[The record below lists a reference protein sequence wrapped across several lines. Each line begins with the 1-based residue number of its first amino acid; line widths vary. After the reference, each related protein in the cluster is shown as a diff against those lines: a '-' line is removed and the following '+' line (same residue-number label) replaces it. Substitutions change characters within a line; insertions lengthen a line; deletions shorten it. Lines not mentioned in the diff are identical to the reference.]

1 MADQMKKDA
10 HPWKAIRDATA
21 GFALTL
27 ALLPS
32 SVLVAGTRLGSEADF
47 VVATQDG
54 DNFSLKNHAIGA
66 KWSVTEGKVN
76 SLVVIDRIHGKE
88 LHVAVPFAI
97 LLGDGSIYDASG
109 LRLTRHPAQHELT
122 PRPEASRL
130 ADRLHGEEFDF
141 PLESSD
147 RSLRVVWS
155 LILLDG
161 SSYLRQL
168 VAITAGGQDIPI
180 DRVEL
185 IDLALP
191 GAHVSGSVAGSPIVA
206 GNLFAGFE
214 HPLSQSKVTRDR
226 ATAWMDRD
234 LPLRADQS
242 ITYSSVIGVA
252 RAGQMRRDF
261 LAYVERERAHPY
273 RTFLHY
279 NSWYDLGYFTP
290 YDEAGVLDRVN
301 LFGQELT
308 QKRGVKLNSFLFD
321 DGWDNHKSLWR
332 FNDGFPNGFASVK
345 EAAEKYGADPGVWMS
360 PWGGYSNP
368 KKERIEFGRAAGYE
382 IVKDGYALSGPKY
395 YAAFRDVC
403 TNMIRKYG
411 VNQFKFD
418 GTGNVDSVFPGS
430 NFDSD
435 FAAAIHLIGELRAT
449 KPDIYINLTT
459 GTWPSPFWL
468 IYADSIWRGGE
479 DDGTAGVGT
488 YRERWITYRDAQTY
502 YHIVQNGPLF
512 PLNSLMLHGMIYAKH
527 RKQLDNDPG
536 NDFRSEIRSY
546 FGTGTKLQEM
556 YITPSLLSDSNWDD
570 LAEAANWS
578 RANAEVLKDTHWI
591 GGDPAWLEVYGWASW
606 TPGKGILVL
615 RNPSDQARV
624 IRIKLQDAFELPSG
638 AAQEYVAKSPWKE
651 DAGQPGIVPRAQQAH
666 EFHLA
671 PFEVL
676 TLDVTPQSIE

>member
-1 MADQMKKDA
+1 MLPGSVIASSTQ
-10 HPWKAIRDATA
+10 RGFEA
-21 GFALTL
+21 G
-27 ALLPS
+27 
-32 SVLVAGTRLGSEADF
+32 F
-47 VVATQDG
+47 VVATQAG
-54 DNFSLKNHAIGA
+54 DNFYLKNDAIGV
-66 KWSVTEGKVN
+66 KWSVTDGQVN
-76 SLVVIDRIHGKE
+76 RLVVTDRMRGTE
-88 LHVAVPFAI
+88 LPVAVPFAI
-97 LLGDGSIYDASG
+97 LLKDGSIYDASNLKVTG
-109 LRLTRHPAQHELT
+109 QPTKHELT
-122 PRPEASRL
+122 PRPEASRF
-130 ADRLHGEEFDF
+130 ADRVHGEEFDF
-141 PLESSD
+141 PLESRD

-168 VAITAGGQDIPI
+168 VAITAVGQGVPI
-180 DRVEL
+180 GRIEL
-185 IDLALP
+185 IDLPLP
-191 GAHVSGSVAGSPIVA
+191 GAHVSGSVWGSPIVA
-206 GNLFAGFE
+206 GNLFVGFE
-214 HPLSQSKVTRDR
+214 HPLSQSKVTGDR
-226 ATAWMDRD
+226 ARAWMDRD
-234 LPLRADQS
+234 LPLRAGQS

-261 LAYVERERAHPY
+261 LTYVERERAHPY

-290 YDEAGVLDRVN
+290 YDQAGALDRVN
-301 LFGQELT
+301 LFGHELT
-308 QKRGVKLNSFLFD
+308 QKRGVKLDSFLFD
-321 DGWDNHKSLWR
+321 DGWDNHKSLWG

-368 KKERIEFGRAAGYE
+368 KKERIEFGKAAGYE
-382 IVKDGYALSGPKY
+382 IVANGYALSGPRY

-403 TNMIRKYG
+403 MEMLHKYG
-411 VNQFKFD
+411 VNQFKID
-418 GTGNVDSVFPGS
+418 GTGNVNSVFPGS
-430 NFDSD
+430 SFDSD
-435 FAAAIHLIGELRAT
+435 FAAAINLIGELRTT

-488 YRERWITYRDAQTY
+488 FRERWITYRDAETY
-502 YHIVQNGPLF
+502 HGIVQNGPLF

-527 RKQLDNDPG
+527 RKQLDDDPG

-546 FGTGTKLQEM
+546 FGTGTQLQEM

-570 LAEAANWS
+570 LGEAAKWS

-615 RNPSDQARV
+615 RNPSDQAKT
-624 IRIKLQDAFELPSG
+624 IRIKLQDAFELPPG

-651 DAGQPGIVPRAQQAH
+651 DASRPAIVLHAKQAH

-676 TLDVTPQSIE
+676 TLDVTPR

>member
-1 MADQMKKDA
+1 MNESA

-21 GFALTL
+21 GFTL
-27 ALLPS
+27 SLAMLPGSLFAS
-32 SVLVAGTRLGSEADF
+32 STQRSFETGP
-47 VVATQDG
+47 VVATRAG
-54 DNFSLKNHAIGA
+54 DNFSLKNQAIGA
-66 KWSVTEGKVN
+66 KWSVTEGKVS
-76 SLVVIDRIHGKE
+76 SLIVTDRIHGTE
-88 LHVAVPFAI
+88 FRVSVPFAI
-97 LLGDGSIYDASG
+97 LMKDGSIYNAG
-109 LRLTRHPAQHELT
+109 VLKLAGQAAKHELT
-122 PRPEASRL
+122 PQPEASRF
-130 ADRLHGEEFDF
+130 ADRVHGEEFDF

-147 RSLRVVWS
+147 HSLRIVWS

-161 SSYLRQL
+161 SFYLRQL
-168 VAITAGGQDIPI
+168 VAITAIGRDAPI
-180 DRVEL
+180 SRVEM
-185 IDLALP
+185 IDLRLP

-206 GNLFAGFE
+206 GNLFVGFE
-214 HPLSQSKVTRDR
+214 DPLSQDKVTGNR
-226 ATAWMDRD
+226 ATAWIDRD
-234 LPLRADQS
+234 LPLRAGQS
-242 ITYSSVIGVA
+242 ITYSSVTGVA

-308 QKRGVKLNSFLFD
+308 QKRGVKLDSFLFD
-321 DGWDNHKSLWR
+321 DGWDNHKSLWK
-332 FNDGFPNGFASVK
+332 FNDGFPTGFASVK

-368 KKERIEFGRAAGYE
+368 KKERIEFGKAAGYE
-382 IVKDGYALSGPKY
+382 IVKNGYALSGSKY

-403 TNMIRKYG
+403 MDMIHKYG

-418 GTGNVDSVFPGS
+418 GTGNVNSVFPGS
-430 NFDSD
+430 SFDSD
-435 FAAAIHLIGELRAT
+435 FAAAIHLIGELRTT

-488 YRERWITYRDAQTY
+488 FRERWITYRDAETY
-502 YHIVQNGPLF
+502 HGIVQNGPLF

-546 FGTGTKLQEM
+546 FGTGTQLQEM

-570 LAEAANWS
+570 LAEAAKWS

-591 GGDPAWLEVYGWASW
+591 GGDPGWLEVYGWVSW

-615 RNPSDQARV
+615 RNPSDQAKT

-638 AAQEYVAKSPWKE
+638 AAQEYFAKSPWKE
-651 DAGQPGIVPRAQQAH
+651 DASRPAIVLRAQQAH
-666 EFHLA
+666 DFHLA

-676 TLDVTPQSIE
+676 TLDVTPR